1 MSYKKLNISLGWL
14 AFIVSTIVY
23 FITVEDTASLWD
35 CGEYI
40 TAAYKLEVG
49 HPPGAPFFMLIGRL
63 FSLFAGSEADVA
75 LWINRMSALSSS
87 FSILFLFWTIT
98 LFGKKIAQKDGAV
111 MTSGQKTAIL
121 GAGFVGAMA
130 YTFTESFWFSAVE
143 GEVYAM
149 SSLFTAVIFWAVLKW
164 DEEMTMIKRGE
175 LSPEVR
181 PLRWMVLIMFLF
193 GLAIGVHLLG
203 LLVLPCIAYVVLF
216 QMREKISPSMFI
228 LTGVLGVFVLAFIQN
243 GVIPGTIA
251 IASSIEITLVNS
263 FGLPFGSGAALFFIL
278 LIGLL
283 VGGLVYTRNK
293 KKKVANTA
301 ILGLIMLF
309 IGYGSFATIV
319 IRSNANTPLDENN
332 PENLV
337 TLHAYLKREQYGSWP
352 ILYGEFYNSKTA
364 SQTEFK
370 DRSKVYDKRWV
381 VTSRTGTEVAAFR
394 DKVVALNYVKNSGQ
408 PYELVH
414 KYFITNKNTRE
425 GQIPVYTQNTFFPR
439 MYFRNDANRASGYR
453 NWSGY
458 DPDRKVRRNEIGEDG
473 RPIPTFGENLTFF
486 MNYQVNWMYWR
497 YFMWNF
503 AGRQN
508 DIQGHGSE
516 LQGNWLS
523 GFESVDE
530 PRLGAT
536 GENAPYFTQENPSNN
551 KFYFIPLILG
561 LIGLFFHFLK
571 APKDAFVVLLL
582 FLFTGLAI
590 VIYLNQ
596 KPFEPRERDYAYAAS
611 FYTFAIW
618 IGLGVYG
625 LFEAFKSFKSSE
637 YMKLGI
643 SYGGILFL
651 CLISDISSSGSGM
664 PATLSVLIIG
674 AIGGG
679 AMALMSLLKRM
690 KAPGTSAAG
699 VAIILGLVAP
709 VILAMQGWDDHDRS
723 NRTPARSLAY
733 NYLIGCSPN
742 AILYT
747 NGDNDTFPLWYLQ
760 EVEGI
765 RTDVRVA
772 NLSLMQTDWYTE
784 QMMMRAYESDPLPI
798 KFREDQILM
807 GAGNTDYVLFIDF
820 ETFKRSLS
828 PEKADEIIRKKI
840 EANPELFKNS
850 LMRIR
855 RGLAGA
861 IQQMTGNSADAQDL
875 LNRMQ
880 QELQDPLASPGF
892 DDYNK
897 LDLFIRRIFSDANKG
912 VISANE
918 NVMQQMQTAANSW
931 TQSWDFLPIDYAME
945 FVRDD
950 ANMITRKDGRK
961 LRYFPSSGFVLPV
974 NAENAV
980 KAGVITEDQIKDCR
994 DAVRFDFRKGGLF
1007 RSDINGLSREEVM
1020 MLDILANFNW
1030 SRGVYFSSP
1039 GGSDVAKALYAQGL
1053 VQNYGQIHGLTPLK
1067 KGIAE
1072 DDSREKMYENIIN
1085 KYNYANLSEEG
1096 VLVDYYV
1103 RRHTD
1108 QYRNSFIDLASG
1120 YASAYRSAKSKLDR
1134 DTSGN
1139 TSALKKSM
1147 QENAEKVAEVI
1158 SYSLEK
1164 LPLDKVFDFGEPRAI
1179 GRRLPNG
1186 QQIYTDGVMP
1196 EYIQILYDVDKKELA
1211 NDLARKYLK
1220 QLETMMNYFGKS
1232 DPMITYNN
1240 QDDFIAFAMNF
1251 LRTYRVIYLNNPDD
1265 PIGDYVNGLENR
1277 LTNEV
1282 VGSIVK
1288 GLQSREIEDS
1298 RGRRTITRKMNQE
1311 AEEISSLYMSL
1322 LQENGLAEESPS
1334 SPLNGQ

>member
-14 AFIVSTIVY
+14 AFLVATIVY

-98 LFGKKIAQKDGAV
+98 MFGKKIAQKGGV
-111 MTSGQKTAIL
+111 QMTGGQKTAIL

-149 SSLFTAVIFWAVLKW
+149 SSLFTAVIFWAVMKW

-216 QMREKISPSMFI
+216 QMKEKISPSMFI
-228 LTGVLGVFVLAFIQN
+228 ITGIVGVLVLGFIQN

-251 IASSIEITLVNS
+251 IASSIEISFVNS
-263 FGLPFGSGAALFFIL
+263 FGLPFGSGAAFFFIL

-283 VGGLVYTRNK
+283 AGGLVYTRRK

-352 ILYGEFYNSKTA
+352 ILYGEYYNSKPA
-364 SQTEFK
+364 QVRDYK
-370 DRSKVYDKRWV
+370 DRSSVYDKRWV

-394 DKVVALNYVKNSGQ
+394 AKPVAENYVKNSGQ
-408 PYELVH
+408 TYELVH
-414 KYFITNKNTRE
+414 KYFITNKNSRE
-425 GQIPVYTQNTFFPR
+425 NQVPVFTQNTFFPR
-439 MYFRNDANRASGYR
+439 MYFRNDANRAEGYR

-458 DPDRKVRRNEIGEDG
+458 NPDRKVSRTQIGEDG
-473 RPIPTFGENLTFF
+473 RPIPSFGENLTFF
-486 MNYQVNWMYWR
+486 MNYQVDWMYWR

-516 LQGNWLS
+516 LRGNWLS
-523 GFESVDE
+523 GFSAVDE
-530 PRLGAT
+530 ARLGAT
-536 GENAPYFTQENPSNN
+536 GEDAPYYSKENPSNN
-551 KFYFIPLILG
+551 TFFFIPLILG

-611 FYTFAIW
+611 FYVFAIW

-625 LFEAFKSFKSSE
+625 LYEAYRSFKSNE
-637 YMKLGI
+637 YKKLGI
-643 SYGGILFL
+643 SYAGILFL
-651 CLISDISSSGSGM
+651 CLISDIGGDGM
-664 PATLSVLIIG
+664 PATMSALIIG

-679 AMALMSLLKRM
+679 AMALMSLLK
-690 KAPGTSAAG
+690 KVNLPAKGAAG
-699 VAIILGLVAP
+699 MAIVLGLIAPIILG
-709 VILAMQGWDDHDRS
+709 MQGWDDHDRS

-807 GAGNTDYVLFIDF
+807 GAGNTDYVLFLDF
-820 ETFKRSLS
+820 ETFRRSLP
-828 PEKADEIIRKKI
+828 PEKSEEIIRMKI
-840 EANPELFKNS
+840 KANPTIFKNS
-850 LMRIR
+850 ISRIR
-855 RGLAGA
+855 RGLIGA
-861 IQQMTGNSADAQDL
+861 IQQIKGNSAESQEL

-880 QELQDPLASPGF
+880 AELKEPLTNPGY

-897 LDLFIRRIFSDANKG
+897 LNLFIGRIFSDASKG
-912 VISANE
+912 VINANE
-918 NVMQQMQTAANSW
+918 NIMKQLQAASTSW
-931 TQSWDFLPIDYAME
+931 TKEWDFLPIDYAMK
-945 FVRDD
+945 FVRNDE
-950 ANMITRKDGRK
+950 NMITRQDGRK

-974 NAENAV
+974 NPDNAV
-980 KAGVITEDQIKDCR
+980 KAGVISQEQVADCQNR
-994 DAVRFDFRKGGLF
+994 VRFNFRKGGLF

-1020 MLDILANFNW
+1020 MLDILANFDWN
-1030 SRGVYFSSP
+1030 RGIYFSSP
-1039 GGSDVAKALYAQGL
+1039 GGSDVAKALYAEGL
-1053 VQNYGQIHGLTPLK
+1053 VQNQGQIHGLTPLK
-1067 KGIAE
+1067 KAVAE
-1072 DDSREKMYENIIN
+1072 EDSRNKMYDNIIE
-1085 KYNYANLSEEG
+1085 KYDYANLSEEG

-1108 QYRNSFIDLASG
+1108 QYRNSFIDLASN
-1120 YASAYRSAKSKLDR
+1120 YASDYRRAKSKYDM
-1134 DTSGN
+1134 DTTGN
-1139 TSALKKSM
+1139 VGGLKKEMEETS
-1147 QENAEKVAEVI
+1147 QKVAEVI

-1164 LPLDKVFDFGEPRAI
+1164 LPIDKVFDFGEPRAI

-1186 QQIYTDGVMP
+1186 QQIYTDGVIP
-1196 EYIQILYDVDKKELA
+1196 EYIQVLYDADQKELA
-1211 NDLARKYLK
+1211 NDLAEEYLK
-1220 QLETMMNYFGKS
+1220 QLETMMNYFGNS
-1232 DPMITYNN
+1232 DPMIAYTNKK
-1240 QDDFIAFAMNF
+1240 DFISFGMNF
-1251 LRTYRVIYLNNPDD
+1251 LRTFRVVYLNNPEA
-1265 PIGDYVNGLENR
+1265 PIGDFANGLER
-1277 LTNEV
+1277 RMTQQ
-1282 VGSIVK
+1282 IVPGIAEALSSK
-1288 GLQSREIEDS
+1288 EITDT
-1298 RGRRTITRKMNQE
+1298 RGRRTITRTMEQE
-1311 AEEISSLYMSL
+1311 AKEFSDLYMSL
-1322 LQENGLAEESPS
+1322 LQENGLAEEASPA
-1334 SPLNGQ
+1334 LMNE